1 MKHFARFSTTVQEHL
16 MSVNCTQAS
25 KNASFSKTNP
35 WLTLE
40 TSRQDSVKHSNSIG
54 MLEWISGARTN
65 CFDIQGRGKER
76 KWQLIFPFAKWFF
89 IEIGKERSLWQGY
102 HQPNWAEMAVL
113 EVYFVVMQNSVPWSL
128 WSIGHILQRKNFFL
142 PFLKIFLKKFFF
154 FFLQDFI
161 SATCVT

>member
-1 MKHFARFSTTVQEHL
+1 MEREQI
-16 MSVNCTQAS
+16 AS
-25 KNASFSKTNP
+25 ISKA
-35 WLTLE
+35 E
-40 TSRQDSVKHSNSIG
+40 
-54 MLEWISGARTN
+54 
-65 CFDIQGRGKER
+65 ER

-142 PFLKIFLKKFFF
+142 PFLKIFLKKFSFSSF
-154 FFLQDFI
+154 RTLFLLRVWHNVCIDNTVSTLTQDYTWVVCLFTLFWYVCMIHECPLIELFI
-161 SATCVT
+161 K